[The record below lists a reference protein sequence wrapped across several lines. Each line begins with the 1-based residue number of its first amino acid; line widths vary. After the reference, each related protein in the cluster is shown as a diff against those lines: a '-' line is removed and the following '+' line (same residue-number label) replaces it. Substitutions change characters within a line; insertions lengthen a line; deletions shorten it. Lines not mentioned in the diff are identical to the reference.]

1 MKKEILLILLF
12 ILNTTGGFSQKEPM
26 ETDIEEIKAKGREA
40 IVQMAFDQIK
50 EKKPEWEILP
60 QDYEITV
67 WANKKEVIV
76 KFRRLIRY
84 VPKGK
89 HYTYNFS
96 IVIFSKEAPF
106 FNTWYKNNFFVPTQ
120 EQKDTIAYLTELI
133 GLPYQHMDNSIS
145 EDEENYYVSMTS
157 KTAFSHHIINKKTGE
172 RLEPLEGT
180 YAVLPPPNYNP
191 LDPESN
197 EKEGDPLFPEPIAEK
212 DPLKEIV
219 D

>member
-133 GLPYQHMDNSIS
+133 GLPYQHMDN
-145 EDEENYYVSMTS
+145 
-157 KTAFSHHIINKKTGE
+157 
-172 RLEPLEGT
+172 
-180 YAVLPPPNYNP
+180 
-191 LDPESN
+191 
-197 EKEGDPLFPEPIAEK
+197 
-212 DPLKEIV
+212 
-219 D
+219 